1 MRYTGFSDLGVV
13 DHTFDLL
20 FFYLLIYFVFDN
32 FKLVRSHFSNNK
44 FKLVTTVIAVGR
56 DCTARQRNIGATWA
70 MHHMVQ
76 STAVNNP
83 ISKDDIRS
91 FWELISPFGLKN
103 GIAAILSKFEMSL
116 QY

>member
-1 MRYTGFSDLGVV
+1 
-13 DHTFDLL
+13 
-20 FFYLLIYFVFDN
+20 
-32 FKLVRSHFSNNK
+32 
-44 FKLVTTVIAVGR
+44 
-56 DCTARQRNIGATWA
+56 

-76 STAVNNP
+76 STPVNNQ
-83 ISKDDIRS
+83 ISKNDIRS